1 MGIVQSF
8 RTFRGGLARRLK
20 RESNDWQRWL
30 DRRAVPASKQNVN
43 MATSA
48 TLIDKPRDSA
58 IALRWII
65 SARDD
70 LVWLIGSVVSSYL
83 LLVLYV
89 NGILPLVPMVALWA
103 ILIDAP
109 HVFGTF
115 SRTYFDRTE
124 RQNRARLLWGSLL
137 FFAVGPLMVF
147 AGAGL
152 VFFFVAA
159 LWAYYHLVKQHY
171 GFMVLYK
178 KKNNDLA
185 PLDNALDRL
194 LLLFA
199 FNYPFVA
206 FIARDPEAMARVPA
220 ALRSGVDGLATALLA
235 GTLILAIAWVIRQIQ
250 RAVAGEQLNVPKY
263 LLLAA
268 AIPMHWIVLLT
279 PMPHKPIAIVAILTI
294 YHNLQYHRLIW
305 FHNQKYVRT
314 GNRGDRVTASSRD
327 GVTGAGDSSATALTG
342 TVGVPPAPVNITLR
356 DKYGAAELIS
366 RRLLYYVACGILF
379 GLIYQGPRQF
389 LGYVSLKS
397 GGATGGAAEQSSA
410 IQLSISFLWGYA
422 FIHYY
427 LDSKIWRVRRDP
439 SVGKA
444 LNM

>member
-1 MGIVQSF
+1 
-8 RTFRGGLARRLK
+8 
-20 RESNDWQRWL
+20 
-30 DRRAVPASKQNVN
+30 
-43 MATSA
+43 MATAEVFPQSRA
-48 TLIDKPRDSA
+48 QVLS
-58 IALRWII
+58 LRWII

-70 LVWLIGSVVSSYL
+70 LVWFIGSVVSSYAL
-83 LLVLYV
+83 LILYV
-89 NGILPLVPMVALWA
+89 AGVLPLIPMVALWA

-115 SRTYFDRTE
+115 SRTYFDRAE
-124 RQNRARLLWGSLL
+124 RRNRARLLWGSL
-137 FFAVGPLMVF
+137 FFFVVGPIMVF
-147 AGAGL
+147 AGLGL
-152 VFFFVAA
+152 VFFFLAA

-185 PLDNALDRL
+185 PVDNALDRL

-206 FIARDPEAMARVPA
+206 FIARDPEAMTRVPA
-220 ALRSGVDGLATALLA
+220 SLRFGVNGLATILLA
-235 GTLILAIAWVIRQIQ
+235 GTIVLFVAWLLRQIQ
-250 RAVAGEQLNVPKY
+250 RFVGGEALDVPKY

-279 PMPHKPIAIVAILTI
+279 PMPNKPIAIVAILTI

-305 FHNQKYVRT
+305 FHNQKYTR
-314 GNRGDRVTASSRD
+314 NS
-327 GVTGAGDSSATALTG
+327 TALTG
-342 TVGVPPAPVNITLR
+342 TAGVSPAATVSESNQNPR
-356 DKYGAAELIS
+356 QKFGAAELIS
-366 RRLLYYVACGILF
+366 RRLLYYIAFGILF
-379 GLIYQGPRQF
+379 GIIYQGPRQY
-389 LGYVSLKS
+389 LGYINLKN
-397 GGATGGAAEQSSA
+397 GGGITGEQSFA
-410 IQLSISFLWGYA
+410 MQLGISFLWGYA

-444 LNM
+444 LNVG

>member
-1 MGIVQSF
+1 
-8 RTFRGGLARRLK
+8 
-20 RESNDWQRWL
+20 
-30 DRRAVPASKQNVN
+30 

-48 TLIDKPRDSA
+48 TVIDKPLTRA
-58 IALRWII
+58 ISMRWII
-65 SARDD
+65 SAHDD
-70 LVWLIGSVVSSYL
+70 LIWFIGSVASSYALFL
-83 LLVLYV
+83 LYIS
-89 NGILPLVPMVALWA
+89 GFLPLVPMVALWA

-124 RQNRARLLWGSLL
+124 RRNRRRLLWGSLL
-137 FFAVGPLMVF
+137 FFAVGPIMVL

-152 VFFFVAA
+152 VFFFIAA

-185 PLDNALDRL
+185 AVDNALDRL

-206 FIARDPEAMARVPA
+206 FIAGDPEAMARVPA
-220 ALRSGVDGLATALLA
+220 MLKSGVNGLATILLA
-235 GTLILAIAWVIRQIQ
+235 GTIILAAAWLGRQIQ
-250 RAVAGEQLNVPKY
+250 RVITEEPLDVPKY

-279 PMPHKPIAIVAILTI
+279 PMPHKPIALVAILTI

-305 FHNQKYVRT
+305 FHNKKYVKT
-314 GNRGDRVTASSRD
+314 VSVSDKVVTDLRGRSPTVRE
-327 GVTGAGDSSATALTG
+327 GVD
-342 TVGVPPAPVNITLR
+342 LR
-356 DKYGAAELIS
+356 AKYGAAELIS
-366 RRLLYYVACGILF
+366 RRLLYYVAFGILF
-379 GLIYQGPRQF
+379 GLIYQGPRQI
-389 LGYVSLKS
+389 LGYISLKS
-397 GGATGGAAEQSSA
+397 GKDLADAQSFAT
-410 IQLSISFLWGYA
+410 QLGISFLWGYA

-444 LNM
+444 LNMS

>member
-1 MGIVQSF
+1 
-8 RTFRGGLARRLK
+8 
-20 RESNDWQRWL
+20 
-30 DRRAVPASKQNVN
+30 
-43 MATSA
+43 MAA
-48 TLIDKPRDSA
+48 TAEIITKPVASA
-58 IALRWII
+58 ISLRWII

-70 LVWLIGSVVSSYL
+70 TIWFIGSVVSSYVL
-83 LLVLYV
+83 LILYV
-89 NGILPLVPMVALWA
+89 WGIVPLMPMVAAWA

-124 RQNRARLLWGSLL
+124 RKNRARLLWGSLL
-137 FFAVGPLMVF
+137 FFAIGPVMVL

-178 KKNNDLA
+178 KKNGDLA
-185 PLDNALDRL
+185 RVDNFLDRG

-199 FNYPFVA
+199 FNYPFVE
-206 FIARDPEAMARVPA
+206 FIARDPDAMVRVPA
-220 ALRSGVDGLATALLA
+220 LLRGGVSGFSKLLLA
-235 GTLILAIAWVIRQIQ
+235 GTILFFVVWLGRQVQRAIA
-250 RAVAGEQLNVPKY
+250 GERLNVPNY

-279 PMPHKPIAIVAILTI
+279 PMPQKPIAIVAILTI
-294 YHNLQYHRLIW
+294 YHNFQYHRLIW
-305 FHNQKYVRT
+305 FHNQKYAQKREQ
-314 GNRGDRVTASSRD
+314 
-327 GVTGAGDSSATALTG
+327 
-342 TVGVPPAPVNITLR
+342 
-356 DKYGAAELIS
+356 YGAAEIIS
-366 RRLLYYVACGILF
+366 RRLLYYVSFGIVF
-379 GLIYQGPRQF
+379 GVIYQGPRQA
-389 LGYVSLKS
+389 LGYL
-397 GGATGGAAEQSSA
+397 GLQNAAAGVEQPLA
-410 IQLSISFLWGYA
+410 VQLGISFLWGYA

-444 LNM
+444 LQMN

>member
-1 MGIVQSF
+1 
-8 RTFRGGLARRLK
+8 
-20 RESNDWQRWL
+20 
-30 DRRAVPASKQNVN
+30 

-48 TLIDKPRDSA
+48 TVLDKPRDSA
-58 IALRWII
+58 LALRWII

-70 LVWLIGSVVSSYL
+70 LVWLIGSVASSYL

-89 NGILPLVPMVALWA
+89 SGILPLVPMVALWA

-137 FFAVGPLMVF
+137 FFALGPIMVF

-185 PLDNALDRL
+185 AIDNALDRL

-220 ALRSGVDGLATALLA
+220 ALQSSVNGLATILLA
-235 GTLILAIAWVIRQIQ
+235 GTVILAVAWFGRQIQ
-250 RAVAGEQLNVPKY
+250 RAITGEPLNVPKY

-268 AIPMHWIVLLT
+268 AIPMHWIVLLM

-314 GNRGDRVTASSRD
+314 TCVSGRRSS
-327 GVTGAGDSSATALTG
+327 SNALTG
-342 TVGVPPAPVNITLR
+342 TAGVPPAPVNTAPR
-356 DKYGAAELIS
+356 SKYGAAELIS
-366 RRLLYYVACGILF
+366 RRLLYYVAFGILF

-389 LGYVSLKS
+389 LGYVNLKN
-397 GGATGGAAEQSSA
+397 GGATGGAAEQSFA
-410 IQLSISFLWGYA
+410 IQLGISFLWGYA

>member
-1 MGIVQSF
+1 METTANIV
-8 RTFRGGLARRLK
+8 A
-20 RESNDWQRWL
+20 ESPGS
-30 DRRAVPASKQNVN
+30 RALS
-43 MATSA
+43 
-48 TLIDKPRDSA
+48 
-58 IALRWII
+58 LRWII

-70 LVWLIGSVVSSYL
+70 LLWFIGSVVSSYA

-89 NGILPLVPMVALWA
+89 NGIVSLVPMVAAWA
-103 ILIDAP
+103 ILVDAP

-137 FFAVGPLMVF
+137 FFVVGPVMVLAH
-147 AGAGL
+147 AGF
-152 VFFFVAA
+152 VFFFLAA

-178 KKNNDLA
+178 KKNGDLA

-206 FIARDPEAMARVPA
+206 FIAIDPEAMARVPGPLQA
-220 ALRSGVDGLATALLA
+220 SVNWLALFLLA
-235 GTLILAIAWVIRQIQ
+235 GTIILGVAWLARQIQ
-250 RAVAGEQLNVPKY
+250 LAILGQPLDVPKY

-305 FHNQKYVRT
+305 FHNKKYRLP
-314 GNRGDRVTASSRD
+314 
-327 GVTGAGDSSATALTG
+327 GAPATHG
-342 TVGVPPAPVNITLR
+342 R
-356 DKYGAAELIS
+356 YGAAELIS
-366 RRLLYYVACGILF
+366 RRLLFYVSFGILF
-379 GLIYQGPRQF
+379 GLIYQGPRQY
-389 LGYVSLKS
+389 LGYVSVTHGAGS
-397 GGATGGAAEQSSA
+397 GPNAGSLP
-410 IQLSISFLWGYA
+410 IQLGIAFLWGYA

-444 LNM
+444 LNLA